1 MLHRAR
7 HGWVEVVAGV
17 MFSGKSEELIRRVR
31 RTLIAGR
38 RVQLF
43 KSHLDDR
50 YGGQFSISSHDG
62 RQIDAEPVSNSVQVA
77 EKVRPATQ
85 VVAIDEAQFLDDGIC
100 EVADALADAGMR
112 VIVAGTDMDF
122 RGEPFGPMGL
132 LLARA
137 ERIDKLHA
145 ICVVCGDPATRNQRL
160 IDGKPAPAEGP
171 TIQVGGAETY
181 EARCRRCHE
190 VPKRT
195 RAQAELL
202 LGRGAASRCLIVAV
216 LAIAGF
222 GCREDSQNTRNP
234 DVPADSATVF
244 LSDSASVDIVRISN
258 LQAVDLPQ
266 VERRLIYSTAADLEF
281 DHVVG
286 AVFLPD
292 SSLVVAD
299 RGSSQQ
305 SGQSLALFEPR
316 PPLPPGLQRGPLFLV
331 LGDDSWEVVDTLGRW
346 VGKERHLTR
355 ESGEIVVGF
364 GATALFDGRGLHTV
378 VGTNDSLDVTLYQGL
393 APLTRI
399 RGGHSPRQ
407 VTAQE
412 KEAWTDLYLATA
424 SGRS

>member
-171 TIQVGGAETY
+171 TIQVGGAESY
-181 EARCRRCHE
+181 EARCRRCHD
-190 VPKRT
+190 VPKRG
-195 RAQAELL
+195 RAQRELL
-202 LGRGAASRCLIVAV
+202 LKATKMSQAARGLIVAV

-222 GCREDSQNTRNP
+222 GCQEDSQSTRNP

-244 LSDSASVDIVRISN
+244 PSDSASVDIVRISN
-258 LQAVDLPQ
+258 LHAVDLPQ
-266 VERRLIYSTAADLEF
+266 VEKRLIYSTAADFEL

-299 RGSSQQ
+299 RGSSELIFLDRDGNVRARTGREGEGPGEYNLDRAHRGRRGRNTLRLR
-305 SGQSLALFEPR
+305 STSAAIHL
-316 PPLPPGLQRGPLFLV
+316 PGLTGE
-331 LGDDSWEVVDTLGRW
+331 GDRCPAYRA
-346 VGKERHLTR
+346 K
-355 ESGEIVVGF
+355 
-364 GATALFDGRGLHTV
+364 
-378 VGTNDSLDVTLYQGL
+378 
-393 APLTRI
+393 
-399 RGGHSPRQ
+399 RGGAASRSP
-407 VTAQE
+407 AE
-412 KEAWTDLYLATA
+412 WTV
-424 SGRS
+424 SRPV